1 MRPSQDRVVPAQ
13 AQEAMR
19 GFRAALRKAGGQ
31 YLLGSFSY
39 ADILLAILVQAL
51 CPPDQPRKCAPLSW
65 RPICC
70 PPPTQNPDL
79 QAELRR

>member
-1 MRPSQDRVVPAQ
+1 MRAFRV
-13 AQEAMR
+13 
-19 GFRAALRKAGGQ
+19 ALRKAGGQ

-65 RPICC
+65 SPIYC
-70 PPPTQNPDL
+70 PPRHQIWICKPRCDDEHACELHAPAL
-79 QAELRR
+79 Q